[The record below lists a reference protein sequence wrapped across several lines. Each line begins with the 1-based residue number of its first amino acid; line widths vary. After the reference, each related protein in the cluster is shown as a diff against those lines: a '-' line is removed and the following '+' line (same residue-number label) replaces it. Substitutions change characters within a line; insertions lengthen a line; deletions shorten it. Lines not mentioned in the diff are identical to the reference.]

1 MKITILIG
9 DPLST
14 LPIYATYLRY
24 LSTLPIYATYLRYL
38 STLPIYATT
47 IYSILRYHYSTLQLI
62 TPLLTLRRIY
72 YTIYPSIL

>member
-24 LSTLPIYATYLRYL
+24 NYILYSTVSLFYATINNASLDA
-38 STLPIYATT
+38 S
-47 IYSILRYHYSTLQLI
+47 
-62 TPLLTLRRIY
+62 
-72 YTIYPSIL
+72 